1 MLTFKEIGINEDLR
15 KAVEEMGFEEP
26 MPIQEKVIPHILNEE
41 NGDIVGLAQ
50 TGTGKTAAF
59 GLPLIQNTNPNAK
72 ETQHLILC
80 PTRELCIQISNDLID
95 YTKYLQK
102 IKVVPVFGGASIEK
116 QIKMIKKGAHIISAT
131 PGRLLDLMKRG
142 VVKLGGL
149 KTVVLDEADEML
161 NMGFREDL
169 EKILQQTPDSKR
181 TLLFSATMPKEV
193 EKISR
198 NYMNEP
204 VKYSVGKQNSGAEN
218 IKHICYM
225 VHEKD
230 RYQALKRIV
239 DFVPDI
245 YGIVFCRT
253 KKETRDVAAKLF
265 SDGYDAEAIHGDLS
279 QSQRDEVM
287 DKFRKKHLKILVA
300 TDVAARGLDVD
311 DINYI
316 LNYNLP
322 DELEVYTHRSGRTGR
337 AGKNGTSIVII
348 NMKEKSKVQYIE
360 KSINKKFSFQQV
372 PTGEEICE
380 KQVLHLIEKVENTE
394 VDLPQIESFL
404 PSIYKKLEWMDK
416 EELIRK
422 IVSLEFSRF
431 LNYYK
436 KMPDLSTPKSSQKS
450 KSAKGDNK
458 GMSRFF
464 INLGKTDNLNPQ
476 KIIGMI
482 NDYTG
487 KRNIEIGEIEILK
500 NFSFF
505 EADSAHQDLILKSF
519 NNKKMNNRRIAVE
532 TADNK
537 KKSGKSNSNRTNKN
551 LKNQKSK
558 KRKKRKV
565 PYIN

>member
-1 MLTFKEIGINEDLR
+1 
-15 KAVEEMGFEEP
+15 
-26 MPIQEKVIPHILNEE
+26 
-41 NGDIVGLAQ
+41 
-50 TGTGKTAAF
+50 
-59 GLPLIQNTNPNAK
+59 
-72 ETQHLILC
+72 
-80 PTRELCIQISNDLID
+80 
-95 YTKYLQK
+95 
-102 IKVVPVFGGASIEK
+102 
-116 QIKMIKKGAHIISAT
+116 
-131 PGRLLDLMKRG
+131 
-142 VVKLGGL
+142 
-149 KTVVLDEADEML
+149 
-161 NMGFREDL
+161 
-169 EKILQQTPDSKR
+169 
-181 TLLFSATMPKEV
+181 
-193 EKISR
+193 
-198 NYMNEP
+198 
-204 VKYSVGKQNSGAEN
+204 
-218 IKHICYM
+218 
-225 VHEKD
+225 
-230 RYQALKRIV
+230 
-239 DFVPDI
+239 
-245 YGIVFCRT
+245 
-253 KKETRDVAAKLF
+253 
-265 SDGYDAEAIHGDLS
+265 
-279 QSQRDEVM
+279 M